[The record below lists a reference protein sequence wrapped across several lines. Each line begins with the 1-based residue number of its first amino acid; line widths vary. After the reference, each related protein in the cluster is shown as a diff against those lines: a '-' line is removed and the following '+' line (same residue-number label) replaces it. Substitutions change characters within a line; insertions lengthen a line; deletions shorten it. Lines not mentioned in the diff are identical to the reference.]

1 MRNQEAAR
9 YARWAASV
17 AGLIA
22 LVVVG
27 FYVVRA
33 FRAARQHASRA
44 QVSTSVQQQMQTFA
58 YNGMEGNRTVFT
70 IRASRA
76 TEFKTGNPA
85 LLEDVWISI
94 YGAQGDRN
102 DSIHTRECSYA
113 QKTGGVQCKGE
124 VTIDVRPAKAAARAP
139 GQQSLHI
146 TTSNLTFDGQTGEAE
161 SPAPVEFTLP
171 QGHGSGLGVIYRT
184 RAAVVRIEH
193 AVKFEMAPT
202 PRTGGVPVQVQASSL
217 EVQRNQRKVLL
228 AGPVVVQQGGR
239 ELSAGQVS
247 VSLGEKFHAR
257 EVLAEGNP
265 SIRVSHGGDV
275 LRASATRLQAE
286 LSPEG
291 WIEHLTASGRV
302 FGSRQSPKGSSRF
315 SSDRV
320 DFSMAPARNV
330 LREMTATGAVVAQA
344 QQAGVSELLKAPA
357 LRVSFGAGRGA
368 DRQHIQQAETL
379 GPSTILLKD
388 KREATAL
395 SAPQF
400 TAQFTRAGRLQRLVG
415 ATGVE
420 VRRTAPHAATQI
432 STARVLNASFAS
444 DGQWSAVEEKGDVRF
459 EQGERRATAQDAT
472 IDRSS
477 GKILLT
483 GSPVISDSLS
493 RTSASSVTLSQKS
506 TEFAAEGGVVT
517 TYFPA
522 KSSKA
527 GAKNSR
533 AEAMK
538 SGTEPV
544 HISAQKVMG
553 STASGRVVYLGDAR
567 LWQGRSVL
575 QAEQIAISRDQNML
589 QATGNVAA
597 AFPQVSGPSLLPAS
611 EAGKSGSG
619 PTLWQAR
626 AQQLTYVGQRGKL
639 HLAGGVTIA
648 SGQLSLTA
656 QTLDID
662 LSESHASTSPAQPA
676 PLGGQL
682 ERAVARGQVTLR
694 QGDLRATADT
704 GTYTPADGKFILSG
718 GKPTIT
724 DGSGNSAA
732 GRSLTFLLPNGTILI
747 DSQEGS
753 RTLTRYRVEK

>member
-33 FRAARQHASRA
+33 FRAARRHASRA
-44 QVSTSVQQQMQTFA
+44 QVSASVQQQMQTFA

-94 YGAQGDRN
+94 YGAKGDRN

-113 QKTGGVQCKGE
+113 QKTGSVQCKGE
-124 VTIDVRPAKAAARAP
+124 VTIDVRPAKTAAHAP
-139 GQQSLHI
+139 GRQSLHI

-217 EVQRNQRKVLL
+217 EVQRNQRRVLL
-228 AGPVVVQQGGR
+228 AGLVVVQQGGR

-247 VSLGEKFHAR
+247 ISLGEKFHAR
-257 EVLAEGNP
+257 EVVAEGNP

-302 FGSRQSPKGSSRF
+302 FGSRQSPKGSSQF

-344 QQAGVSELLKAPA
+344 QQAGVSELLKAPT
-357 LRVSFGAGRGA
+357 LRVSFGAGRQA

-379 GPSTILLKD
+379 GPSSILLKD
-388 KREATAL
+388 KGETTAL
-395 SAPQF
+395 SAPKF
-400 TAQFTRAGRLQRLVG
+400 TAQFTPAGRLQRLVG

-420 VRRTAPHAATQI
+420 VRRTAPNAATQI
-432 STARVLNASFAS
+432 STARVLDASFAN

-459 EQGERRATAQDAT
+459 EQGDKRASAQDAT
-472 IDRSS
+472 IDRAS
-477 GKILLT
+477 GKILLS
-483 GSPVISDSLS
+483 GSPVISDSLT
-493 RTSASSVTLSQKS
+493 RTSASTVTLSQKS

-522 KSSKA
+522 KNSKA
-527 GAKNSR
+527 G
-533 AEAMK
+533 AMK

-553 STASGRVVYLGDAR
+553 STTSGRVVYSGNAR
-567 LWQGRSVL
+567 LWQGQSVL

-589 QATGNVAA
+589 QAAGNVAA

-611 EAGKSGSG
+611 EARKSGSG
-619 PTLWQAR
+619 PALWQAR
-626 AQQLTYVGQRGKL
+626 AQQLTYLGQRGKL
-639 HLAGGVTIA
+639 RLAGGVTIA
-648 SGQLSLTA
+648 SGQVSLTA

-662 LSESHASTSPAQPA
+662 LSESHVSTSPAGPS

-682 ERAVARGQVTLR
+682 KRAVARGHVTVR
-694 QGDLRATADT
+694 QGDLRATAET
-704 GTYTPADGKFILSG
+704 GTYTAADGKFVLSG
-718 GKPTIT
+718 GKPTII

-732 GRSLTFLLPNGTILI
+732 GRSLTFFLPNGTILI